1 MNYFAIIL
9 FVIWLYVLS
18 VLRRG
23 KLAFWHFLVGSVG
36 MFVFLMIWIQ
46 PIITVPLAKIVA
58 AVSGILGDLTGLYD
72 SYFLYGILFINNKK
86 GAISLYIDYECSGV
100 IEIMAFSS
108 LLWFYSVYQLHEK
121 IIVNIAGFFEIF
133 FANVMRIFIICV
145 LIYFYGNDIY
155 FLAHTIFGRLFFYA
169 CSVLLYFYVFT
180 KSQIIRQKVG
190 KVSYDRD

>member
-121 IIVNIAGFFEIF
+121 IIVNIAGFFAIF

>member
-86 GAISLYIDYECSGV
+86 GAL
-100 IEIMAFSS
+100 
-108 LLWFYSVYQLHEK
+108 
-121 IIVNIAGFFEIF
+121 
-133 FANVMRIFIICV
+133 
-145 LIYFYGNDIY
+145 
-155 FLAHTIFGRLFFYA
+155 
-169 CSVLLYFYVFT
+169 
-180 KSQIIRQKVG
+180 
-190 KVSYDRD
+190 

>member
-121 IIVNIAGFFEIF
+121 IIANIAGFFAIF